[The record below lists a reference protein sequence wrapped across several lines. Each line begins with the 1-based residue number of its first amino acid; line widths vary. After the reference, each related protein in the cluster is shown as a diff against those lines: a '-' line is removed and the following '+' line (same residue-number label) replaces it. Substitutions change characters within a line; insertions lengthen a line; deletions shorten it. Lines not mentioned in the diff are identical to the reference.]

1 MSRKSQLKREIKTCQ
16 KTIQEI
22 ERRRSRSQSA
32 LVQAI
37 LLQEEPSEADVEWF
51 NKYTGEITAC
61 RNHMLELRKELDSLW
76 DTVSR
81 ICKEENAFL
90 VNLYKGF
97 WKTVSADSFL
107 SKKRWGLTHFYHFWN
122 SEEMLTNARNKRI
135 FPPNRKIPKK
145 PLCNFTIKNKNFGS
159 LWQKWRN
166 CIA

>member
-61 RNHMLELRKELDSLW
+61 RNHMLELRKELDSL
-76 DTVSR
+76 
-81 ICKEENAFL
+81 
-90 VNLYKGF
+90 
-97 WKTVSADSFL
+97 
-107 SKKRWGLTHFYHFWN
+107 
-122 SEEMLTNARNKRI
+122 
-135 FPPNRKIPKK
+135 
-145 PLCNFTIKNKNFGS
+145 
-159 LWQKWRN
+159 
-166 CIA
+166 